1 MVWDGTREA
10 LLQVTQNEDLM
21 ELVSLKSSEFQS
33 IESIEIHS
41 LLILLL

>member
-10 LLQVTQNEDLM
+10 LLQVTQNEDLVD
-21 ELVSLKSSEFQS
+21 LVSLKSSKFQS